1 MGLLIVPIDDKTDLA
16 EIEEHISRFRTCAAH
31 ISVLGLT
38 LNCASAGRIKM
49 GTFFDALVS
58 MEWLSAPDCI
68 RKFVLN
74 HRTNVQNRAF
84 RAFLDHSVD
93 GYWIWHV
100 PSDQIEWSER
110 TREMTNVTCSD
121 APHSISKFCSM
132 VHPHD
137 RDRVEQ
143 AIRNHLEHRAPYKN
157 IEMRLLKGDGRHG
170 HFVANGQAL
179 RDVQGA
185 PVILVGSLTDRTL
198 MQRVERQLE
207 DTQRRFTVLFH
218 HMNDAAVLADVVTG
232 TILEAN
238 QPAERLWGRSIAELV
253 GSHQSQLH
261 PANLSDTAK
270 KAFADH
276 ISALLKNK
284 RGTIDVPILRADGSE
299 VPAEISSSLIEI
311 EGKVTIL
318 GVFRDISE
326 RVKSERELR
335 ERDAQIQLSSHLASV
350 GTLAAGVAHE
360 INNPL
365 TYVLGNLE
373 IVKDLIE
380 ERAIRCPE
388 ICEAIVAESTGG
400 RYVREIVADLKAISR
415 IDSADGH
422 CDPCEVIR
430 IASRIAMADLRH
442 RAQLDLNLTEV
453 PEVPIS
459 SARLSQVVLNV
470 LSNASRAFGTN
481 DRVQNRISVD
491 VHHSGG
497 LVRIVIQDNG
507 SGISAEDLKCVWE
520 PFFTKH
526 SEKGG
531 MGLGLSICRRI
542 LNDVNGSLE
551 MESSFGVGTSVT
563 ISLPESDTSKTTN
576 DLPVPIETPTNFLP
590 KRLLVIDDEP
600 LITTL
605 VSIMLKHDFIVTVR
619 NDPTVA
625 LAEIEAGATYDLVLC
640 DIMMP
645 QMDGR
650 TFYTAVGKS
659 LPFLFFTGGAV
670 TEQNIEF
677 EMAMA
682 AEGRLLYKPFEASE
696 LRQRLRQISA
706 GVTKRSSVLVPVR
719 DETTCTSSPGIPEPH
734 VLDELKQFMDDEILR
749 KQFKG
754 ILSEV
759 RKLLTNAGSM
769 TNHELAQAAHR
780 VCGAAEVMGFLTL
793 GDHLRNCQNA
803 AETEDGAGVKLELDV
818 LRGIEPSLA
827 AFVESD
833 FI

>member
-170 HFVANGQAL
+170 HFLANGQAL

-284 RGTIDVPILRADGSE
+284 RGTIAMARKGDRRPNPETVNSATSQFYINVVDNNGLDQPQADGGAYA
-299 VPAEISSSLIEI
+299 VFGQVIS
-311 EGKVTIL
+311 GM
-318 GVFRDISE
+318 DIVDKI
-326 RVKSERELR
+326 RAVK
-335 ERDAQIQLSSHLASV
+335 
-350 GTLAAGVAHE
+350 
-360 INNPL
+360 
-365 TYVLGNLE
+365 
-373 IVKDLIE
+373 
-380 ERAIRCPE
+380 
-388 ICEAIVAESTGG
+388 TG
-400 RYVREIVADLKAISR
+400 
-415 IDSADGH
+415 
-422 CDPCEVIR
+422 P
-430 IASRIAMADLRH
+430 
-442 RAQLDLNLTEV
+442 
-453 PEVPIS
+453 
-459 SARLSQVVLNV
+459 
-470 LSNASRAFGTN
+470 
-481 DRVQNRISVD
+481 
-491 VHHSGG
+491 
-497 LVRIVIQDNG
+497 
-507 SGISAEDLKCVWE
+507 
-520 PFFTKH
+520 
-526 SEKGG
+526 KGG
-531 MGLGLSICRRI
+531 MG
-542 LNDVNGSLE
+542 DVPLE
-551 MESSFGVGTSVT
+551 TVT
-563 ISLPESDTSKTTN
+563 INKIRKATAEEVAKAKT
-576 DLPVPIETPTNFLP
+576 PAAAPAPAPAATPAP
-590 KRLLVIDDEP
+590 AP
-600 LITTL
+600 
-605 VSIMLKHDFIVTVR
+605 
-619 NDPTVA
+619 A
-625 LAEIEAGATYDLVLC
+625 AGDK
-640 DIMMP
+640 P
-645 QMDGR
+645 
-650 TFYTAVGKS
+650 GK
-659 LPFLFFTGGAV
+659 
-670 TEQNIEF
+670 
-677 EMAMA
+677 
-682 AEGRLLYKPFEASE
+682 
-696 LRQRLRQISA
+696 
-706 GVTKRSSVLVPVR
+706 
-719 DETTCTSSPGIPEPH
+719 
-734 VLDELKQFMDDEILR
+734 
-749 KQFKG
+749 
-754 ILSEV
+754 
-759 RKLLTNAGSM
+759 
-769 TNHELAQAAHR
+769 
-780 VCGAAEVMGFLTL
+780 
-793 GDHLRNCQNA
+793 
-803 AETEDGAGVKLELDV
+803 
-818 LRGIEPSLA
+818 
-827 AFVESD
+827 
-833 FI
+833 